1 MLSLFK
7 TGLALTLPS
16 FLIALVG
23 LTCANFLGRKGKR
36 KLSEWL
42 TGFAVA
48 IAYVAGHRVATGAF
62 PFDFSSPE
70 HLVPLLGLIASFYSI
85 VAHWMRKRFWLS
97 FTIRTVIGTAV
108 AVAFVYQ
115 LQTVPILG
123 KALRCIAF
131 GVSFAVV
138 WSVLEALSEV
148 QHPSLFSVNLLI
160 CAAFTSAAVFVAHTA
175 VVSQMVAVFASV
187 CAAPLAFYLWM
198 GDAKFSGGMV
208 AVSTVLIFGFIIN
221 GLFYAD
227 LPALS
232 ALLLLFSPTAGWVQ
246 NLPPLRNASPF
257 ARNALTA
264 IVILLVAALGL
275 GISILQLGLPSAY

>member
-1 MLSLFK
+1 MSFLFK

-23 LTCANFLGRKGKR
+23 LTCANFLGRKGER

-42 TGFAVA
+42 AGFAVA

-62 PFDFSSPE
+62 PFDFSAPE
-70 HLVPLLGLIASFYSI
+70 HLIPLLGLIASFYPTVS
-85 VAHWMRKRFWLS
+85 HRMSKRFWLG
-97 FTIRTVIGTAV
+97 FAIRTVIGTAV
-108 AVAFVYQ
+108 AAAFIHQ
-115 LQTVPILG
+115 LQTVPIFG
-123 KALRCIAF
+123 KTLRCIAF

-138 WSVLEALSEV
+138 WSILEALSEV
-148 QHPSLFSVNLLI
+148 QHPSFFSVNLLI
-160 CAAFTSAAVFVAHTA
+160 CATFTSAAVFVAHTA

-187 CAAPLAFYLWM
+187 CAASLGFHLLVR
-198 GDAKFSGGMV
+198 DAKFSGGMV

-232 ALLLLFSPTAGWVQ
+232 AFLLLFSPTAGWVQ
-246 NLPPLRNASPF
+246 TLPPLRKASPF
-257 ARNALTA
+257 VRNALTSIA
-264 IVILLVAALGL
+264 IFLVAAFGL